1 MDEIESKSAAQTSTQ
16 SSPSTPPSDPLD
28 LSEQY
33 ESLRHLVISVLI
45 LLLVVSGTFNIY
57 LLRQFRYAGKDL
69 EGFRPYAQEIM
80 VNYQKGDGPAVENFL
95 GRIVDYGRT
104 HPDFA
109 PILKKY
115 HINPGP
121 GTGAPLSLPPI
132 PSTQKGPAPAVTP
145 AATPTTPPKK

>member
-1 MDEIESKSAAQTSTQ
+1 MDEIESKTGTQTAQSPQSALSNETS
-16 SSPSTPPSDPLD
+16 D
-28 LSEQY
+28 LRAQY
-33 ESLRHLVISVLI
+33 EGLRHLVVSVLI

-69 EGFRPYAQEIM
+69 ETFRPYAQEIM
-80 VNYQKGDGPAVENFL
+80 TSYQKGDGPAVENFL
-95 GRIVDYGRT
+95 ARIVDYGRT

-121 GTGAPLSLPPI
+121 GTGAPLSIPPSAT
-132 PSTQKGPAPAVTP
+132 PKASSPAPM
-145 AATPTTPPKK
+145 PTTAPATSPKK